1 VIVVDTNVLL
11 YLFIQGSRT
20 KEAEAV
26 LKRDPAWS
34 APWLW
39 RSEFRNCLVGLVRQG
54 NLTGDEAGRVIE
66 QAERWMEGREYTV
79 RSTAVLRL
87 AEQSRCSAYDC
98 EFVSVAQ
105 DLGVTL
111 VTQDQQILRAFPAC
125 AVSPSSFVS

>member
-1 VIVVDTNVLL
+1 V
-11 YLFIQGSRT
+11 QEQKAKKSRT
-20 KEAEAV
+20 PSHADQAV
-26 LKRDPAWS
+26 LNRDPTRS

-54 NLTGDEAGRVIE
+54 DLTGDEAGPVIE

-79 RSTAVLRL
+79 RSTTAVLRL
-87 AEQSRCSAYDC
+87 AEQSGCSAYDC